1 MSGGDIYYT
10 QTDIMGINGI
20 SNITGNCAHDVPNS
34 NAVMADD
41 GEDEYE
47 LNGFLG
53 KLDKLYI
60 KYKEK
65 RKKKKEKDNMA
76 QSPIPMPVEERVI
89 VKANKNGY
97 QAKYIA
103 KHKAKNRIKTKFKIG
118 RYYFQ
123 RIKPKDGSPN
133 VVIKYQCVKTI
144 YSIKDIET
152 NIVIMRQITP
162 YDGRKFT
169 LDRQECQKFHIKY
182 EPGLEVWPMEINWI
196 PEKNVNI

>member
-1 MSGGDIYYT
+1 MYLDDDEYYT
-10 QTDIMGINGI
+10 QSNFFKTINRLTY
-20 SNITGNCAHDVPNS
+20 SNVEPDDNDHINVRVVAEAYV
-34 NAVMADD
+34 DD
-41 GEDEYE
+41 GEDDYGY
-47 LNGFLG
+47 NIFKKVN
-53 KLDKLYI
+53 KLI
-60 KYKEK
+60 
-65 RKKKKEKDNMA
+65 KKKNKKKDMS
-76 QSPIPMPVEERVI
+76 QSPIPIPVEVNV
-89 VKANKNGY
+89 VKKAIKNAY

-103 KHKAKNRIKTKFKIG
+103 KHRAKNRLKTKFKIG
-118 RYYFQ
+118 KYYFQ
-123 RIKPKDGSPN
+123 HIKPKDGSPN

-196 PEKNVNI
+196 PEKIEKN